1 MKPLR
6 AALSAVAITVVCV
19 PAARA
24 GAAPPSAPPQAPT
37 ESAQPGQPNRPV
49 ELSRGQAVREAWA
62 HNPGLTAARQ
72 QVEQAKA
79 RIVEARALPDPSL
92 SAEYDDETG
101 LLSPGSSPG
110 QIYEL
115 DFDVPFPTKLRLGGK
130 AATDL
135 YRSAELDYTQVRQE
149 LAADTVAAYDAL
161 LVAQR
166 HLEDLEQAKALA
178 DDFLAKTKARF
189 DAGTVPEIDV
199 IKAKVDRAQA
209 ETGLIAIQ
217 RQLATSRSALNR
229 LLGRPLASP
238 LELSDPLAVP
248 PPLPPLDALI
258 DLAAAHRPDLASLA
272 AQRKAASASTKL
284 ARSYWL
290 PDFSFG
296 LARNTYQGDSS
307 TFTTVAGISF
317 PLFFWQ
323 HQKGQVA
330 EARHYEEE
338 LSASSRDLEAQV
350 ALEVRT
356 AFQAAD
362 TARRQAIY
370 LRDQLLPEAQRA
382 YDIAS
387 KSYSLGGLSALDLL
401 DSKRTLLD
409 AESELADALGAAN
422 DSRADLERA
431 IGTTL
436 PAANS

>member
-1 MKPLR
+1 MKRLR
-6 AALSAVAITVVCV
+6 AASLAVAITTVCL

-24 GAAPPSAPPQAPT
+24 GTALPSTAPAMSA
-37 ESAQPGQPNRPV
+37 R
-49 ELSRGQAVREAWA
+49 LSRQQAIAEAWA
-62 HNPGLTAARQ
+62 NNPGLAAARQ
-72 QVEQAKA
+72 QVAQARA
-79 RIVEARALPDPSL
+79 RIAEARALPDPAL
-92 SAEYDDETG
+92 SAEYDDESG
-101 LLSPGSSPG
+101 PLSPGTSPAR
-110 QIYEL
+110 IYGL
-115 DFDVPFPTKLRLGGK
+115 DLGVPFPTKIHLAGK

-135 YRSAELDYTQVRQE
+135 YHSAELDYRQARQQ

-161 LVAQR
+161 LVAER
-166 HLEDLEQAKALA
+166 HLRDLQQAKALA
-178 DDFLAKTKARF
+178 DDFLAKTQARF
-189 DAGTVPEIDV
+189 TAGTVPEIDV

-209 ETGLIAIQ
+209 ENSLIAI
-217 RQLATSRSALNR
+217 RRRLATSRSALNR

-238 LELSDPLAVP
+238 LELSDPLSVP
-248 PPLPPLDALI
+248 PPLPPLATLVK
-258 DLAAAHRPDLASLA
+258 LAAARRPDLISLA
-272 AQRKAASASTKL
+272 AQRKAAHASTRL

-290 PDFSFG
+290 PDLGFT
-296 LARNTYQGDSS
+296 LARNSYRGDAS

-323 HQKGQVA
+323 HEKGQVTEA
-330 EARHYEEE
+330 EHYEQE

-350 ALEVRT
+350 ALEVRS

-382 YDIAS
+382 YDIAN

-409 AESELADALGAAN
+409 AEGELADALGAAN

-436 PAANS
+436 PPAPSGDSDDEN

>member
-6 AALSAVAITVVCV
+6 AASLAVAITTICL

-24 GAAPPSAPPQAPT
+24 GTALPPAAPEVTA
-37 ESAQPGQPNRPV
+37 G
-49 ELSRGQAVREAWA
+49 LSRQQAVAEAWA
-62 HNPGLTAARQ
+62 NNPGLAAARQ
-72 QVEQAKA
+72 QVAQARA
-79 RIVEARALPDPSL
+79 RIAEARALPDPAL
-92 SAEYDDETG
+92 SAEYDDESG
-101 LLSPGSSPG
+101 LLSPASAPG
-110 QIYEL
+110 RVYGL
-115 DFDVPFPTKLRLGGK
+115 DLAVPFPTKIRLGGQ

-135 YRSAELDYTQVRQE
+135 YQAAELDYQQARQQ

-161 LVAQR
+161 LAAEL
-166 HLEDLEQAKALA
+166 HLSDFQQAKALA
-178 DDFLAKTKARF
+178 DDFLAKTQARYE
-189 DAGTVPEIDV
+189 AGTVPEIDV

-209 ETGLIAIQ
+209 ETALISTG
-217 RQLATSRSALNR
+217 RQLATSRSTLNR

-238 LELSDPLAVP
+238 LALSDPLSVP
-248 PPLPPLDALI
+248 PPLPPLGALVE
-258 DLAAAHRPDLASLA
+258 LAAAHRPDLASLA
-272 AQRKAASASTKL
+272 AQRQAAHAATRL

-290 PDFSFG
+290 PDFDFS
-296 LARNTYQGDSS
+296 LQSNTYRGDPS

-323 HQKGQVA
+323 HEKGQVA
-330 EARHYEEE
+330 EAEHYEEE
-338 LSASSRDLEAQV
+338 LSASSSDLEAQV
-350 ALEVRT
+350 ELEVRS

-370 LRDQLLPEAQRA
+370 LHDELLPEAQRA

-431 IGTTL
+431 IGTAL
-436 PAANS
+436 PAADSGESADEN

>member
-6 AALSAVAITVVCV
+6 AASLAVAITMACL

-24 GAAPPSAPPQAPT
+24 SAAPPAAPPKATP
-37 ESAQPGQPNRPV
+37 PG
-49 ELSRGQAVREAWA
+49 LSREQAVREAWA
-62 HNPGLTAARQ
+62 HNPGLAAARQ
-72 QVEQAKA
+72 QVEQARA
-79 RIVEARALPDPSL
+79 RIVEARALPDPAL

-101 LLSPGSSPG
+101 LLSPGSSPAR
-110 QIYEL
+110 IYA
-115 DFDVPFPTKLRLGGK
+115 FDLAVPFPTKIRLGGK

-135 YRSAELDYTQVRQE
+135 YKSAELDYTQARQQ
-149 LAADTVAAYDAL
+149 LAADTVTAYDAL
-161 LVAQR
+161 LVARR
-166 HLEDLEQAKALA
+166 HLRDLEQAKALA
-178 DDFLAKTKARF
+178 DDFLAKTQARF
-189 DAGTVPEIDV
+189 EAGTVPEIDV
-199 IKAKVDRAQA
+199 IKAKVDVAQA
-209 ETGLIAIQ
+209 ENALIATE
-217 RQLATSRSALNR
+217 RQLATSRSTLNR
-229 LLGRPLASP
+229 LVGRPLASP
-238 LELSDPLAVP
+238 LALSDPLSVP
-248 PPLPPLDALI
+248 PPLPPLDTLVK
-258 DLAAAHRPDLASLA
+258 LAAANRPDLASLA
-272 AQRKAASASTKL
+272 AQRKAAHTSTKL

-290 PDFSFG
+290 PDFDVT
-296 LARNTYQGDSS
+296 LERNNYRGDTS
-307 TFTTVAGISF
+307 TFSTVAGISF

-323 HQKGQVA
+323 HEKGQVA
-330 EARHYEEE
+330 EAEHYEEE

-350 ALEVRT
+350 ALEVRS

-401 DSKRTLLD
+401 DSKRTLLA

-431 IGTTL
+431 IGTRL